1 MKPILDLISL
11 HSYERSGVK
20 AALRQLLAPHGGFA
34 ALAPG
39 KRVLLK
45 PNFVMPEKPEDPS
58 CTHPDFYMA
67 VAELLLEEGREV
79 SIGESPAFGSCEK
92 GLRLHGVYDECRHR
106 GIGVVEFCDSRKF
119 DGIAGDTWYEELSVA
134 AELQNFDAVIN
145 LPKLKVHQQFILT
158 GAVKNL
164 YGCVVGRRKFLRH
177 NLCDNDPQRFAKMII
192 ANADAVAA
200 TLHLGDGIVAMHIKG
215 PRGGRPYP
223 LGQIL
228 VAQDPFA
235 HDWLQALLMDH
246 DPLKLP
252 LFQALEPARR
262 ERAQGTA
269 ESLFQTRG
277 LKAATS
283 LVPSFRTDI
292 SFSPRAI
299 LRSAWRLLKFKM
311 KR

>member
-1 MKPILDLISL
+1 MTPRLDQISL
-11 HSYERSGVK
+11 HSYERQGLK
-20 AALRQLLAPHGGFA
+20 AALLRLLAPHGGLA

-67 VAELLLEEGREV
+67 VAELLLEEGRAV

-92 GLRLHGVYDECRHR
+92 GLRMHGVYDECRSR
-106 GIGVVEFCDSRKF
+106 GIGIVEFSGSRKF
-119 DGIAGDTWYEELSVA
+119 EGVAGDSWYEELSVA
-134 AELQNFDAVIN
+134 GELRDFDAVIN
-145 LPKLKVHQQFILT
+145 LPKLKVHQQFVLT

-177 NLCDNDPQRFAKMII
+177 NLCDNDPRRFARMII

-228 VAQDPFA
+228 LAQDPYA

-246 DPLKLP
+246 QPHALP
-252 LFQALEPARR
+252 LFQALDPARL
-262 ERAQGTA
+262 EAARAAA
-269 ESLFQTRG
+269 EALFHERG
-277 LKAATS
+277 LKPATS

-299 LRSAWRLLKFKM
+299 LRSAWRLLKFKL
-311 KR
+311 RR